1 MIRKIFGFLMGTIL
15 GGFLSGVALVF
26 IYLHEEN
33 KAAPFLGFSF
43 WIALLVL
50 FKPKKRKNGEPDLP
64 ALEVAGM
71 SFFVSLLVFFL
82 GYNLIRFLGF
92 L

>member
-1 MIRKIFGFLMGTIL
+1 MIRKIIGFIFGTIL
-15 GGFLSGVALVF
+15 GGFLAVVALVC
-26 IYLHEEN
+26 IYVFKGNE
-33 KAAPFLGFSF
+33 AGPFLGFSL

-64 ALEVAGM
+64 SLEIAGM

-82 GYNLIRFLGF
+82 GYHLVRFFGF
-92 L
+92 I

>member
-1 MIRKIFGFLMGTIL
+1 MIRKIFGFFMGTFF
-15 GGFLSGVALVF
+15 GGFLAAVALVC
-26 IYLHEEN
+26 IYLGQN
-33 KAAPFLGFSF
+33 IATLSLGFSM

-82 GYNLIRFLGF
+82 GYNLIRFFGF
-92 L
+92 V